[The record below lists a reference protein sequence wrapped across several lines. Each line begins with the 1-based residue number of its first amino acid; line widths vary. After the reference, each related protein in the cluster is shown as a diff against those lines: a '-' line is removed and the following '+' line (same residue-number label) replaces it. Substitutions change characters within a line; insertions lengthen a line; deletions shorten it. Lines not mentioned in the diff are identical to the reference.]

1 MLKAAAT
8 LGGPAFIL
16 GESEQ
21 SLTVGLWVLSLL
33 DRAGGLVPECLTG

>member
-16 GESEQ
+16 GESRNNP
-21 SLTVGLWVLSLL
+21 SLL
-33 DRAGGLVPECLTG
+33 AYGSSLCSTELEAWSLNA